1 MAEEM
6 AQNPLRELLA
16 EFQGRLNERFAQVV
30 VRMDEGFTRVD
41 QRLDGLSTGQHSL
54 EAVIASMDTR
64 LSARISELSHSM
76 AVLFEKSHANMK
88 LGFGAVGDLPYAIPS
103 RDRRLRRGAV

>member
-1 MAEEM
+1 M

-16 EFQGRLNERFAQVV
+16 EFQGRINERFAHVV
-30 VRMDEGFTRVD
+30 DRMDEGFTRVD
-41 QRLDGLSTGQHSL
+41 QRLDGLTGQHPL
-54 EAVIASMDTR
+54 EAAVAAMDTR

-76 AVLFEKSHANMK
+76 AVQFEKGHANMK